1 MKLTSEMKEVALQ
14 VAQQIAPDG
23 WLCGS
28 GPVLDFAERFLAALP
43 KPEPSAAL
51 EALEDMD
58 DFARMNCSVEPIGAY
73 SVLKRFIMNATP
85 QDIAAL
91 PKPEPV
97 GTFYQCSDGSYRP
110 CPEYYEHA
118 EKLYTAPPPQDTSA
132 IER

>member
-73 SVLKRFIMNATP
+73 SVLKRFIMNTEP
-85 QDIAAL
+85 QDTAAIEQRVAEACAKVIRSEGIGFADDDEELNRIAAL
-91 PKPEPV
+91 IDSGKWRK
-97 GTFYQCSDGSYRP
+97 Y
-110 CPEYYEHA
+110 
-118 EKLYTAPPPQDTSA
+118 L
-132 IER
+132 